1 MKIQFLFFV
10 ALILTGCASSHN
22 SSTSSQKWHKD
33 YKNALLSQADFDS
46 LAGEPLS
53 SKYDDVISV
62 KVIWNLKDDQLYFIN
77 SENFKYHHE
86 FADKYFNHWNTI
98 QTFNATNYHTNFMQ
112 EFCLGNL
119 NYSKNNHAYSL
130 ELSSTASYQ
139 VSQIE
144 TFYKKLEDAVSYTD
158 KIKLLISSDYL
169 IKNANDIDVSKVS
182 VSEFFGDQPFQIINE
197 GEVCGRLVFLESEKD
212 YYKINTSDIVIVHG
226 SPTSIPLCRAIIS
239 DQVQSPLSHI
249 QLLSRNRKIPS
260 LSISNKKLYDDFI
273 SYLNQVIVLSVE
285 SDDYYIEATDS
296 SCIDELYVRP
306 TKSESLTFDIQKKGL
321 LKEKNLSFKNKHAV
335 GNKAAGV
342 GELAKMAKDHDAEFS
357 VPENIFGIP
366 FYYFNQHVQD
376 SVIFNLKRE
385 LSKIEK
391 PYADTATHAI
401 LKSIRK
407 RIKELPISEE
417 LILLVSNEIKNSK
430 YKSFRFRSSCNAE
443 DVDDFNGAGLYTSK
457 TGVLGDTIKS
467 FEKAIKAVWASL
479 FNDQAYIERWSKNI
493 DENTVFMGILVHRNF
508 PDEEINGVAITTNI
522 YRHNSYGITLNLQK
536 GDNKVV
542 SPDENTISELCV
554 IADKGIFI
562 DRDES
567 KIIDFISFSS
577 ESPNKPLL
585 TDEQYRKLYDALA
598 QVKTKFYY
606 KKYGNASVEFNE
618 YSLDIEFKFDNN
630 GKLYLKQVR
639 PA

>member
-1 MKIQFLFFV
+1 MKIQFLLFIALVFV
-10 ALILTGCASSHN
+10 GCASSHS
-22 SSTSSQKWHKD
+22 SSTSNQNWHKD

-53 SKYDDVISV
+53 SKYDDVVSV
-62 KVIWNLKDDQLYFIN
+62 KVLWNLKDDQLYFIK
-77 SENFKYHHE
+77 SENFRYHHE

-119 NYSKNNHAYSL
+119 NYSKNNKSYSL
-130 ELSSTASYQ
+130 ELSSSASYQ

-144 TFYKKLEDAVSYTD
+144 EFYKKLDDAVSYTD
-158 KIKLLISSDYL
+158 NIKLLVSSDYL
-169 IKNANDIDVSKVS
+169 IKNEDEIDVSKVS

-197 GEVCGRLVFLESEKD
+197 GEVCGRLVILESEKD
-212 YYKINTSDIVIVHG
+212 YYKINTSDIVVVHG
-226 SPTSIPLCRAIIS
+226 SPTSIPLCKAIIS

-260 LSISNKKLYDDFI
+260 LSISNKKLFDE
-273 SYLNQVIVLSVE
+273 LLENVNMVIQLSVS
-285 SDDYYIEATDS
+285 SDDYTFEKSDSICIEADF
-296 SCIDELYVRP
+296 DRP
-306 TKSESLTFDIQKKGL
+306 EKVAILEYDIQTKEL
-321 LKEKNLSFKNKHAV
+321 LKGKKLSFKNKHAV

-342 GELAKMAKDHDAEFS
+342 GELARMADDHDAEFS
-357 VPENIFGIP
+357 VPENIFAIP
-366 FYYFNQHVQD
+366 FYYFNNHIND
-376 SVIFNLKRE
+376 SIISNLRKE
-385 LSKIEK
+385 LATIER
-391 PYADTATHAI
+391 PYADTATHSI

-407 RIKELPISEE
+407 RIKELPVSKE
-417 LILLVSNEIKNSK
+417 LIVSVKNEIKNSN

-443 DVDDFNGAGLYTSK
+443 DLEDFNGAGLYTSK
-457 TGVLGDTIKS
+457 TGIIGDTSKTI
-467 FEKAIKAVWASL
+467 EKAITSVWASL

-493 DENTVFMGILVHRNF
+493 DEQTVFMGILVHRNF

-522 YRHNSYGITLNLQK
+522 YRPNSFGITFNLQK

-577 ESPNKPLL
+577 ESPEKPLL
-585 TDEQYRKLYDALA
+585 TEEQYRKLYDALA

-606 KKYGNASVEFNE
+606 KKYGDAGVEFNN